1 MANYQIDKDYY
12 AEQVAKLVPGEF
24 YCLKKIMP
32 HIMLL
37 NKTTS
42 KTPRTYVTYNN
53 SLGPLMYLG
62 CEEQKFLKFLLGDK
76 ILTTTAL
83 GAQYF
88 KRQYK

>member
-1 MANYQIDKDYY
+1 MANYQIDKNYH

-24 YCLKKIMP
+24 YCLKKTMP
-32 HIMLL
+32 SIMLL
-37 NKTTS
+37 NAPS
-42 KTPRTYVTYNN
+42 RNYVTYNN

-62 CEEQKFLKFLLGDK
+62 CEEQKFLKFLFGDK
-76 ILTTTAL
+76 ILTVTAL